1 MAVMF
6 QPPFVVAYQSAGA
19 HPGLDAEGG
28 VQHRNDLHPQKSHTP
43 HRAQAPL
50 EEQQQEGKKETKRQ
64 RESEESERRKGIRGR
79 QGAQL
84 RELRPRPEERTS
96 WGSAGPGRWRGWCG
110 PRTACDP
117 LCEFHKY
124 SPFQPALTVSIC
136 TVKP

>member
-1 MAVMF
+1 MF

-19 HPGLDAEGG
+19 HPGLDTEGG

-84 RELRPRPEERTS
+84 RGTQAEARRKDQLGQCRARTMAGLVWAPHCLR
-96 WGSAGPGRWRGWCG
+96 SA
-110 PRTACDP
+110 
-117 LCEFHKY
+117 L
-124 SPFQPALTVSIC
+124 
-136 TVKP
+136 